1 MIKFFRK
8 IRQKLLSENKFS
20 KYLIYAIGEIILV
33 VIGILI
39 ALQINNW
46 NENHKK
52 RKLEKSVLHQINKEF
67 KSNKVQLDSIQL
79 HNKTVIEDCDAIISL
94 MPFKKE
100 KATIDSLVN
109 YLPLA
114 FSIKTFNPSNGSV
127 ESLIN
132 SSSFDVIQ
140 NDSLRNLLVTWKDV
154 YNDYSEEEQYARNLN
169 NWELIPYLTKNTSYI
184 SPHIDPF
191 NEINLNELTSNSF
204 NNMLILKRTSINDIL
219 KSIKDEQVEH
229 YITEIIRLTKS
240 DYNNEF
246 NK

>member
-8 IRQKLLSENKFS
+8 IRYDLMEKNKTG
-20 KYLIYAIGEIILV
+20 KYLKYAIGEIVLV

-39 ALQINNW
+39 ALSINNW
-46 NENHKK
+46 NENQKK
-52 RKLEKSVLHQINKEF
+52 RKIETSVLQQIHKEF
-67 KSNKVQLDSIQL
+67 KSNKVQLDSIKS
-79 HNKTVIEDCDAIISL
+79 HNKTAIEACDAIISL

-100 KATIDSLVN
+100 KATIDSLVI
-109 YLPLA
+109 YIPIA
-114 FSIKTFNPSNGSV
+114 FIPKTFNPSNGSV
-127 ESLIN
+127 ESLIS

-154 YNDYSEEEQYARNLN
+154 YNDYSEEEQYARDLN

-184 SPHIDPF
+184 NPNIDPY
-191 NEINLNELTSNSF
+191 NEINLNELSSNSF
-204 NNMLILKRTSINDIL
+204 NNMWMLKRGSINDIL

-240 DYNNEF
+240 NY
-246 NK
+246 